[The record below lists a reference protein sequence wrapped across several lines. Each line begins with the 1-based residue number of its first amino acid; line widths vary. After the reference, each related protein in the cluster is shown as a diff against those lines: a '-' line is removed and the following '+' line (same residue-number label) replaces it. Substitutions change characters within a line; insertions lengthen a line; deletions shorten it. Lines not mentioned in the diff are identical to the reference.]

1 MNDIVKTD
9 GVSHAFFHHDG
20 AIEQQVISAS
30 NGEIFGI
37 ISEDMCQMVVPE
49 HLSGSDEGIGQKILW
64 SDDCFLGKR
73 CIFGHQYAESVH
85 GGKGEKIIAGCIDF
99 PEYQGKVNE
108 PMIQF
113 LQNGSLVA
121 ADNVEMYQRVLFLQG
136 MGGLNQRADAFCFPG
151 TYVDVARNDF
161 CGTGDFLLRF
171 FQ

>member
-1 MNDIVKTD
+1 MLSKGNRRPQGFQKFLRSLCKCLIFFPDQLHLRRNLHGKRAETKRTVLADVNDIVKTD

-37 ISEDMCQMVVPE
+37 ISEDMRQVIVPE

-64 SDDCFLGKR
+64 GDDCFLGKR

-85 GGKGEKIIAGCIDF
+85 GGKGEKIIAGCVDF

-108 PMIQF
+108 P
-113 LQNGSLVA
+113 
-121 ADNVEMYQRVLFLQG
+121 
-136 MGGLNQRADAFCFPG
+136 
-151 TYVDVARNDF
+151 
-161 CGTGDFLLRF
+161 
-171 FQ
+171 